1 MINKYKLLIF
11 ENYKVFKCD
20 RTVKNV
26 VSLKTPNN
34 NMAKP
39 LRILY
44 ASGPEDVIEAYN
56 YWING
61 GDDPSQ
67 VSVTFSSQF
76 YEVCRTLNA
85 KGYAIAQSNK
95 KQFVQGDRFIVEHR
109 RVPLPNAS
117 GIFYHFRQI
126 YCGLQ
131 LLASAIRF
139 RANVAVINDGT
150 THWFVLYLFSWLG
163 VVVIPTLHCMLWC
176 KYLSPRLV
184 DKLNLS
190 LSRHLFASDC
200 QGILVAS
207 QDIAEQI
214 SQLTG
219 GKHQPIFE
227 FFSSYRRAD
236 FANISEPS
244 VERCLTTSRSAS
256 TPFRVLFA
264 GRIEQD
270 KGVFDLLEI
279 AKRFASEGR
288 QDIIFDICG
297 EGLALESL
305 RIAAH
310 LSGVDRS
317 FICHG
322 YCTKPQMREMFS
334 RSHVVIVPTRTEFIE
349 GFNRVVCES
358 ILSGRPVV
366 TSAVC
371 PALSYVR
378 DAAMEVPAND
388 VKAYGDALL
397 ELCSDRQLYQQKR
410 QACLIAQEQF
420 YDPTKSWGATLK
432 SILLTIQEK
441 QQVKN
446 LTWSLGRLR

>member
-1 MINKYKLLIF
+1 
-11 ENYKVFKCD
+11 
-20 RTVKNV
+20 
-26 VSLKTPNN
+26 
-34 NMAKP
+34 MAKP

-44 ASGPEDVIEAYN
+44 ASGPEDIIEAYN

-61 GDDPSQ
+61 GDAPSQ

-76 YEVCRTLNA
+76 YEICRTLDA

-95 KQFVQGDRFIVEHR
+95 NEFVQDDRFIVEHR
-109 RVPLPNAS
+109 RVPLPNAL
-117 GIFYHFRQI
+117 GIFYHLKQVW
-126 YCGLQ
+126 CGLQ

-139 RANVAVINDGT
+139 RANVAVVNDGT
-150 THWFVLYLFSWLG
+150 TYWFVLYLFSWLG
-163 VVVIPTLHCMLWC
+163 IKVIPTLHCMLWY
-176 KYLSPRLV
+176 KYLPPRLV

-190 LSRHLFASDC
+190 VSRNLFASDC

-207 QDIAEQI
+207 QDIAKQI
-214 SQLTG
+214 FQLTR

-227 FFSSYRRAD
+227 FFSTYRRAD
-236 FANISEPS
+236 FTNIPEPS
-244 VERCLTTSRSAS
+244 VTS
-256 TPFRVLFA
+256 PFRVLFA
-264 GRIEQD
+264 GRIEPD

-279 AKRFASEGR
+279 AKRFTSEGR

-297 EGLALESL
+297 EGSALESL
-305 RIAAH
+305 RLAAH
-310 LSGVDRS
+310 LSGVDNL

-371 PALSYVR
+371 PALSYVL
-378 DAAMEVPAND
+378 DAAMQVPAND

-420 YDPTKSWGATLK
+420 YDTKKSWGATLK
-432 SILLTIQEK
+432 SILLTIQKE
-441 QQVKN
+441 QEVKN
-446 LTWSLGRLR
+446 LTMTSS

>member
-1 MINKYKLLIF
+1 
-11 ENYKVFKCD
+11 
-20 RTVKNV
+20 
-26 VSLKTPNN
+26 
-34 NMAKP
+34 MAKP

-61 GDDPSQ
+61 GDAPSQ

-76 YEVCRTLNA
+76 YEVCKTLNA

-95 KQFVQGDRFIVEHR
+95 KEFVQDNRFIVEHR

-117 GIFYHFRQI
+117 GIFYHLRQVW
-126 YCGLQ
+126 YGLQ

-139 RANVAVINDGT
+139 QANVAVINDGT
-150 THWFVLYLFSWLG
+150 TYWFVLYLFSWIG
-163 VVVIPTLHCMLWC
+163 IKVIPTLHCMLWC
-176 KYLSPRLV
+176 KYLPPRLV

-190 LSRHLFASDC
+190 LSRNLFASDC

-207 QDIAEQI
+207 QDIAKQI
-214 SQLTG
+214 FQLTR

-236 FANISEPS
+236 FANIPEAS
-244 VERCLTTSRSAS
+244 VAS
-256 TPFRVLFA
+256 PFRVLFA
-264 GRIEQD
+264 GRVEPD

-279 AKRFASEGR
+279 AKRFTSEAR
-288 QDIIFDICG
+288 QDILFDICG
-297 EGLALESL
+297 DGSALKSL
-305 RIAAH
+305 RLAAQ
-310 LSGVDRS
+310 LSGVDNL

-378 DAAMEVPAND
+378 DAAIEVPTND

-397 ELCSDRQLYQQKR
+397 KLYSDRQLYQQKR

-420 YDPTKSWGATLK
+420 YDTTKSWGATLK
-432 SILLTIQEK
+432 SILLTIQKE
-441 QQVKN
+441 QEVKN
-446 LTWSLGRLR
+446 LTMTSS

>member
-1 MINKYKLLIF
+1 
-11 ENYKVFKCD
+11 
-20 RTVKNV
+20 
-26 VSLKTPNN
+26 LKTPDK
-34 NMAKP
+34 NMPKP

-61 GDDPSQ
+61 GDAPSQ

-76 YEVCRTLNA
+76 YEVCRTLDA
-85 KGYAIAQSNK
+85 KGYAIAQSNN
-95 KQFVQGDRFIVEHR
+95 KQFVQDDRFIVEHR
-109 RVPLPNAS
+109 RVPLPNAL
-117 GIFYHFRQI
+117 GIFYHLRQVW
-126 YCGLQ
+126 CGLQ

-139 RANVAVINDGT
+139 QANVAVVNDGT
-150 THWFVLYLFSWLG
+150 TYWFVLYLFSWIG
-163 VVVIPTLHCMLWC
+163 IKVIPTLHCMLWY

-190 LSRHLFASDC
+190 LSGNLFASDC
-200 QGILVAS
+200 QAMLVAS
-207 QDIAEQI
+207 QDIAKQI
-214 SQLTG
+214 SQLTR

-227 FFSSYRRAD
+227 FFSTYRRAD
-236 FANISEPS
+236 FANIPEPS
-244 VERCLTTSRSAS
+244 VERS
-256 TPFRVLFA
+256 PFRVLFA
-264 GRIEQD
+264 GRLEQN

-297 EGLALESL
+297 EGSALESL
-305 RIAAH
+305 RLAAH
-310 LSGVDRS
+310 VSGVDGL

-322 YCTKPQMREMFS
+322 YCTKPQMREMFG
-334 RSHVVIVPTRTEFIE
+334 RSHVVIVPTRTDFIE

-378 DAAMEVPAND
+378 DAAIEVPVND
-388 VKAYGDALL
+388 VKAYGDALV

-432 SILLTIQEK
+432 SILLTINRKQERT
-441 QQVKN
+441 QII
-446 LTWSLGRLR
+446 

>member
-1 MINKYKLLIF
+1 MRSHSQIA
-11 ENYKVFKCD
+11 VP
-20 RTVKNV
+20 
-26 VSLKTPNN
+26 LKTPDN

-61 GDDPSQ
+61 GDAPSQ

-76 YEVCRTLNA
+76 YDVCKTLNA

-95 KQFVQGDRFIVEHR
+95 NEFVQDNRFIVEHR
-109 RVPLPNAS
+109 QVPLPNAS
-117 GIFYHFRQI
+117 GIFYHLRQVW
-126 YCGLQ
+126 CGLQ

-139 RANVAVINDGT
+139 QANVAVINDGT
-150 THWFVLYLFSWLG
+150 TYWFVLYLFSWIG
-163 VVVIPTLHCMLWC
+163 IKVIPTLHCMLWY
-176 KYLSPRLV
+176 KYLPPRLV

-190 LSRHLFASDC
+190 LSRNLFASEC
-200 QGILVAS
+200 EAILTVS
-207 QDIAEQI
+207 HDIAEQI
-214 SQLTG
+214 SELTG
-219 GKHQPIFE
+219 GQHQPIFE
-227 FFSSYRRAD
+227 FFSTYLRAD
-236 FANISEPS
+236 FANIPEPS
-244 VERCLTTSRSAS
+244 IAL
-256 TPFRVLFA
+256 PFRVLFA
-264 GRIEQD
+264 GRVEQD

-279 AKRFASEGR
+279 AKRFAIEGR

-297 EGLALESL
+297 GGSALESL
-305 RIAAH
+305 RLAAH
-310 LSGVDRS
+310 LSGVDGS

-322 YCTKPQMREMFS
+322 HCTKPQMREMFS

-358 ILSGRPVV
+358 ILSGRPVI

-378 DAAMEVPAND
+378 DAAIEVPVND
-388 VKAYGDALL
+388 VKAYGNALL
-397 ELCSDRQLYQQKR
+397 ELYSDRQLYQKKR

-420 YDPTKSWGATLK
+420 YDTTKSWGATLK
-432 SILLTIQEK
+432 SILLTIHRKQE
-441 QQVKN
+441 VKN
-446 LTWSLGRLR
+446 LTMTSS

>member
-1 MINKYKLLIF
+1 M
-11 ENYKVFKCD
+11 
-20 RTVKNV
+20 
-26 VSLKTPNN
+26 P
-34 NMAKP
+34 KP

-44 ASGPEDVIEAYN
+44 ASGPEDIIEAYN

-61 GDDPSQ
+61 GDAPSQ

-76 YEVCRTLNA
+76 YEVCKTLNA

-95 KQFVQGDRFIVEHR
+95 KEFVQDNRFIVEHR

-117 GIFYHFRQI
+117 GIFYHLRQVW
-126 YCGLQ
+126 CGLH

-139 RANVAVINDGT
+139 QANVAVINDGT
-150 THWFVLYLFSWLG
+150 TYWFVLYLFSWIG
-163 VVVIPTLHCMLWC
+163 IKVIPTLHCMLWC
-176 KYLSPRLV
+176 KYLPPRLV

-190 LSRHLFASDC
+190 LSRNLFASDC

-207 QDIAEQI
+207 QDIAKQI
-214 SQLTG
+214 SQLTL
-219 GKHQPIFE
+219 GKHQPILE
-227 FFSSYRRAD
+227 FFSTYLRAD
-236 FANISEPS
+236 FANIPKPS
-244 VERCLTTSRSAS
+244 VAS
-256 TPFRVLFA
+256 PFRVLFA
-264 GRIEQD
+264 GRVEQE

-279 AKRFASEGR
+279 AKRFATEGR

-297 EGLALESL
+297 EGSALESL
-305 RIAAH
+305 RLAAQM
-310 LSGVDRS
+310 SGVDRS

-322 YCTKPQMREMFS
+322 YCTKKQMREMFS

-378 DAAMEVPAND
+378 DAAIEVPVND

-397 ELCSDRQLYQQKR
+397 ELYSDRQLYQQKR

-420 YDPTKSWGATLK
+420 FDSTKSWGTTLK
-432 SILLTIQEK
+432 LILLTIQE
-441 QQVKN
+441 QQDVNK
-446 LTWSLGRLR
+446 LTIISSDR

>member
-1 MINKYKLLIF
+1 M
-11 ENYKVFKCD
+11 
-20 RTVKNV
+20 
-26 VSLKTPNN
+26 P
-34 NMAKP
+34 KP

-61 GDDPSQ
+61 GDAPSQ

-76 YEVCRTLNA
+76 YEVCKTLNA
-85 KGYAIAQSNK
+85 KGYAIAQSNR
-95 KQFVQGDRFIVEHR
+95 KQFVQDDQFIVEHR
-109 RVPLPNAS
+109 PVPLPNAS
-117 GIFYHFRQI
+117 GIFYHLRQVW
-126 YCGLQ
+126 CGLH

-139 RANVAVINDGT
+139 QANVVVVNDGT
-150 THWFVLYLFSWLG
+150 TYWFVLNLFSWLG
-163 VVVIPTLHCMLWC
+163 LIVIPTLHCMLWC
-176 KYLSPRLV
+176 KYLPPRLV
-184 DKLNLS
+184 DKVNLT
-190 LSRHLFASDC
+190 LSRNLFASNC
-200 QGILVAS
+200 QAILVAS
-207 QDIAEQI
+207 HDIAKQI

-227 FFSSYRRAD
+227 FFSTYRRAD
-236 FANISEPS
+236 FANILEPS
-244 VERCLTTSRSAS
+244 LAS
-256 TPFRVLFA
+256 PFRVLFA
-264 GRIEQD
+264 GRVEED

-288 QDIIFDICG
+288 HDIIFDICG
-297 EGLALESL
+297 EGSALESL
-305 RIAAH
+305 RFAAH
-310 LSGVDRS
+310 LSGVDNS

-322 YCTKPQMREMFS
+322 YCTKPQMRETFS

-378 DAAMEVPAND
+378 DAAIEVPPND

-397 ELCSDRQLYQQKR
+397 TLCSDHQLYEQKR

-420 YDPTKSWGATLK
+420 YDTTKSWGSTLK
-432 SILLTIQEK
+432 SILLTIQA
-441 QQVKN
+441 QQDVNK
-446 LTWSLGRLR
+446 LTMISSQR